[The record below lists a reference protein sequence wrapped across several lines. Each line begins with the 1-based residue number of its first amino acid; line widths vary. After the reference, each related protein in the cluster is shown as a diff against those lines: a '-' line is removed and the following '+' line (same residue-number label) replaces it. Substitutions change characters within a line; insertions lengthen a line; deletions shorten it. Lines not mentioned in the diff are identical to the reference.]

1 MSKIRKPKRVG
12 IAIDMT
18 PLVDVALLL
27 LIFFMTT
34 TQFQPPEKEKITL
47 PTSASEFKKPES
59 NIITV
64 NVTREGRLGLEFME
78 RREKKYQ
85 SISPN
90 DFGQWLTTA
99 RYAAPSAFVLLK
111 ADKDAP
117 FGVVEQI
124 MKELQNQNANRFN
137 IVTDAKKPASFG
149 GTAAAPAAAGA
160 H

>member
-18 PLVDVALLL
+18 PLVDVAFLL

-47 PTSASEFKKPES
+47 PVSSSEFKKPES

-78 RREKKYQ
+78 TREKKYVV
-85 SISPN
+85 ISPQ

-99 RYAAPSAFVLLK
+99 RYANRAAFVLLK

-124 MKELQNQNANRFN
+124 MKELQTQNANRFN
-137 IVTDAKKPASFG
+137 IITDAKKQPNFG
-149 GTAAAPAAAGA
+149 GAPAAGA

>member
-1 MSKIRKPKRVG
+1 MSKVRKPKRVG

-18 PLVDVALLL
+18 PLVDVAFLL

-47 PTSASEFKKPES
+47 PVSASDFKKPES

-64 NVTREGRLGLEFME
+64 NVTQEGRLGLEFME
-78 RREKKYQ
+78 RREKKYMV
-85 SISPN
+85 ITAE

-124 MKELQNQNANRFN
+124 MKELQVQNANRFN
-137 IVTDAKKPASFG
+137 IITDAKKKPKLGGAS
-149 GTAAAPAAAGA
+149 AAAQ
-160 H
+160 

>member
-18 PLVDVALLL
+18 PLVDVAFLL

-47 PTSASEFKKPES
+47 PVSSSDFKKPES

-64 NVTREGRLGLEFME
+64 NVTREGRLGLEFTE
-78 RREKKYQ
+78 KREKKYQ
-85 SISPN
+85 VISPN

-99 RYAAPSAFVLLK
+99 RYQAPSAFVLLK

-117 FGVVEQI
+117 FGVVEQL
-124 MKELQNQNANRFN
+124 MKTLQEQDANRFN
-137 IVTDAKKPASFG
+137 IVTDAKKQQKLG
-149 GTAAAPAAAGA
+149 GAPAAPAK
-160 H
+160 

>member
-1 MSKIRKPKRVG
+1 MSKVRKPKRVG

-18 PLVDVALLL
+18 PLVDVAFLL
-27 LIFFMTT
+27 LIFFMAT
-34 TQFQPPEKEKITL
+34 TQFQPPEREQITL
-47 PTSASEFKKPES
+47 PASASEFKKPES

-64 NVTREGRLGLEFME
+64 NVTREGRLGMEFTE

-85 SISPN
+85 LISPQ
-90 DFGQWLTTA
+90 DFGQWLMTA
-99 RYAAPSAFVLLK
+99 RLSAPSAFVLLK

-124 MKELQNQNANRFN
+124 MKDLQAADANRFN

-149 GTAAAPAAAGA
+149 NAAKPAAGA

>member
-1 MSKIRKPKRVG
+1 MSKVRKPKRIG

-18 PLVDVALLL
+18 PLVDVAFLL

-47 PTSASEFKKPES
+47 PVSASEFKKPES

-64 NVTREGRLGLEFME
+64 NVTREGRLGMEFTE

-85 SISPN
+85 VITPAE
-90 DFGQWLTTA
+90 FGQWLTTA

-111 ADKDAP
+111 ADRDAP
-117 FGVVEQI
+117 FGIVEQI
-124 MKELQNQNANRFN
+124 MKELQSQNANRFN
-137 IVTDAKKPASFG
+137 IVTDAKKKQTLG
-149 GTAAAPAAAGA
+149 GHAAAAK
-160 H
+160 

>member
-18 PLVDVALLL
+18 PLVDVAFLL

-47 PTSASEFKKPES
+47 PVSASEFKKPES

-64 NVTREGRLGLEFME
+64 NVTREGRLGLEFVE
-78 RREKKYQ
+78 KREKKYLV
-85 SISPN
+85 ISPT

-111 ADKDAP
+111 ADRDAP
-117 FGVVEQI
+117 FGVVEQV

-137 IVTDAKKPASFG
+137 IVTDAKKKQTLGPA
-149 GTAAAPAAAGA
+149 GTSAAA

>member
-1 MSKIRKPKRVG
+1 MSKVKKPKRIG

-18 PLVDVALLL
+18 PLVDVAFLL

-47 PTSASEFKKPES
+47 PASASEFKKPES

-64 NVTREGRLGLEFME
+64 NVTREGRLGIEFTE

-85 SISPN
+85 VITVAE
-90 DFGQWLTTA
+90 FGQWLTTA

-117 FGVVEQI
+117 FGIVEQI
-124 MKELQNQNANRFN
+124 MKELQTQNANRFN
-137 IVTDAKKPASFG
+137 IVTDAKKKPSLG
-149 GTAAAPAAAGA
+149 GPAAAA
-160 H
+160 N

>member
-18 PLVDVALLL
+18 PLVDVAFLL

-34 TQFQPPEKEKITL
+34 TQFQPPEKEQITL
-47 PTSASEFKKPES
+47 PVSASEFKKPES

-64 NVTREGRLGLEFME
+64 NVTREGKLGLEFTE
-78 RREKKYQ
+78 RREKKYMV
-85 SISPN
+85 ISPQ

-111 ADKDAP
+111 ADRDAP
-117 FGVVEQI
+117 FGVVEEL
-124 MKELQNQNANRFN
+124 MKELQTQKANRFN

-149 GTAAAPAAAGA
+149 AAAQPAAGA

>member
-18 PLVDVALLL
+18 PLVDVAFLL

-47 PTSASEFKKPES
+47 PASASEFKKPES

-64 NVTREGRLGLEFME
+64 NVTREGRLGLEFTE
-78 RREKKYQ
+78 RREKKYMTIAPQ
-85 SISPN
+85 

-124 MKELQNQNANRFN
+124 MKELQQQNANRFN
-137 IVTDAKKPASFG
+137 IVTEAKKTQRIG
-149 GTAAAPAAAGA
+149 GAPAAPAAN
-160 H
+160 

>member
-18 PLVDVALLL
+18 PLVDVAFLL

-149 GTAAAPAAAGA
+149 GTAAAPAAAGGQ
-160 H
+160 

>member
-1 MSKIRKPKRVG
+1 MAKIKSKRIG

-18 PLVDVALLL
+18 PLVDVAFLL

-59 NIITV
+59 NIITA
-64 NVTREGRLGLEFME
+64 NVTREGRIRLEYVE
-78 RREKKYQ
+78 RREKKDQ
-85 SISPN
+85 LVDAST
-90 DFGQWLTTA
+90 FGGWLQTA
-99 RYAAPSAFVLLK
+99 RLSNPSAYVLLK

-117 FGVVEQI
+117 YGVIEQI

-137 IVTDAKKPASFG
+137 IVTDAKKKS
-149 GTAAAPAAAGA
+149 TLAAK
-160 H
+160 

>member
-1 MSKIRKPKRVG
+1 VG

-18 PLVDVALLL
+18 PLVDVAFLLL
-27 LIFFMTT
+27 NFFMTT
-34 TQFQPPEKEKITL
+34 TQFQPPEKVKFTL
-47 PTSASEFKKPES
+47 PESASDFKKPES

-64 NVTREGRLGLEFME
+64 NVTQEGRLGLEFME
-78 RREKKYQ
+78 RREKKYMV
-85 SISPN
+85 ITAE

-124 MKELQNQNANRFN
+124 MKELQTQNANRFN
-137 IVTDAKKPASFG
+137 IITDAKKKPQFG
-149 GTAAAPAAAGA
+149 GASAAA

>member
-1 MSKIRKPKRVG
+1 MSKVKKPQRVG

-18 PLVDVALLL
+18 PLVDVAFLL

-64 NVTREGRLGLEFME
+64 NVTREGRLGIEFME
-78 RREKKYQ
+78 RREKKYVLITPQ
-85 SISPN
+85 

-117 FGVVEQI
+117 FGIVEQI
-124 MKELQNQNANRFN
+124 MKELQTQKANRFN
-137 IVTDAKKPASFG
+137 IVTDAKKKQ
-149 GTAAAPAAAGA
+149 TLAAPAAN
-160 H
+160 